1 MGRFHRFG
9 TVLVIAVASSL
20 WLAACSGS
28 PTAPGTPAGSTVTV
42 TPGPAGGPNPSP
54 NPVYVVLFTHIEDNK
69 PAGVLGSAESRASYL
84 KLRSDLITMAETAR
98 RSGAAWVLQADWKF
112 LEAAR
117 LFEDDATTASTG
129 GRNILRYLRDSLG
142 AVIDPHSHETAAYN
156 YTDVAYLL
164 DLLGAGGSTVVGGHI
179 WDPSLPQFAEWD
191 RFRVPAAGRKY
202 PQASWRGDILMGAAT
217 PNHVNDP
224 TVSGV
229 WRPRN
234 RGSYFTDD
242 PTGNI
247 VSIGGFKGDVAGVSE
262 LWNLGKAGTIAA
274 NCILTSTYH
283 ITSADFATP
292 SRLAAVERDVIAPL
306 LSLRSAGQVVLTDF
320 TSLVS
325 TWRSQ
330 YTATGCVYQQ

>member
-1 MGRFHRFG
+1 MSAFLRDGAA
-9 TVLVIAVASSL
+9 LCIAAAFCAMVS
-20 WLAACSGS
+20 ACSGS
-28 PTAPGTPAGSTVTV
+28 PTSPGTSTSVPVTVVQDPVGST
-42 TPGPAGGPNPSP
+42 PS
-54 NPVYVVLFTHIEDNK
+54 PVYVVLFTHIEDNK
-69 PAGVLGSAESRASYL
+69 PAGALGSTESRASYL
-84 KLRSDLITMAETAR
+84 KLRGDLITMGETAR
-98 RSGAAWVLQADWKF
+98 RSGVAWVLQPDWKI

-117 LFEDDATTASTG
+117 RYEDESTMASTG
-129 GRNILRYLRDSLG
+129 GRNILRYLRDTLG
-142 AVIDPHSHETAAYN
+142 AVIDPHSHETTAYN
-156 YTDVAYLL
+156 YTDVAHLL
-164 DLLGAGGSTVVGGHI
+164 DLLGVGGSTVVGGHI

-191 RFRVPAAGRKY
+191 RFRAPVAGRMF

-247 VSIGGFKGDVAGVSE
+247 VSIGGFTGDVAGVSE
-262 LWNLGKAGTIAA
+262 LWNLGKAGTIGAG
-274 NCILTSTYH
+274 CMLTATYH

-292 SRLAAVERDVIAPL
+292 ARLADVERHVIAPL
-306 LSLRSAGQVVLTDF
+306 VSLRSAGQVVLTDF

-325 TWRSQ
+325 TWRTE
-330 YTATGCVYQQ
+330 YNAKGCLYQQ